1 MKNDKSSQ
9 LVIDMHTF
17 KVDQLWYSDLVAKL
31 GGMKLSSTMI
41 QFLLVYSSKNQPK
54 LEIWALFA

>member
-17 KVDQLWYSDLVAKL
+17 KVGQLWYSDLVAKL